1 MHTVLTVLGLGLLFG
16 LFGLV
21 RHKDCGGNCGSCG
34 SETCDSKLDESK
46 A

>member
-1 MHTVLTVLGLGLLFG
+1 MLYTMLGMGLLFG

-34 SETCDSKLDESK
+34 SDTCESK
-46 A
+46 SDDSIE

>member
-1 MHTVLTVLGLGLLFG
+1 MTTLFTVLGLGLLFG

-34 SETCDSKLDESK
+34 SEPCDSKLDDPQS
-46 A
+46 